1 LEFVKINAANFD
13 IRDTYHLILTLSW
26 PRFAGML
33 LAVYIVI
40 HLIFASLCL
49 LGRNCIAELPSG
61 SFYDTFFF
69 SVETLATVGY
79 GHMYPTTFYG
89 HCVTTVEIVIGMAGL
104 AVITGLIF
112 VRFSRP

>member
-1 LEFVKINAANFD
+1 
-13 IRDTYHLILTLSW
+13 
-26 PRFAGML
+26 ML